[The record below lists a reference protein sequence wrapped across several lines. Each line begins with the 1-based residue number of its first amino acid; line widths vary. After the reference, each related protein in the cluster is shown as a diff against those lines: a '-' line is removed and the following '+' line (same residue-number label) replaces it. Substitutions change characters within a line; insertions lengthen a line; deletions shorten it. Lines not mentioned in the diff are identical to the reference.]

1 MEQAMEMMASADE
14 VLFPNYG
21 KRDLAFVRGE
31 GAYVYDRDDRRF
43 LDFTA
48 GIAVCNLGHAHP
60 GLASVIAEQAK
71 TLLHTSNL
79 FLIEGQV
86 ALANKLVRLVSA
98 GTPYR
103 AMFVN
108 SGTEANEGALKL
120 ARRYQFVS
128 GQPQKTRV
136 IGLPNGFHGRTMG
149 ALSVTANAKYR
160 EGMAPLVPGLETA
173 TSYEAVIDAID
184 DTVAACIVE
193 VIQGEAGVRPV
204 DREFLQRLAARLR
217 ETGGLLIVDE
227 VQTGVGRT
235 GTFFGFEQFG
245 IEPDIVTMAKGLGNG
260 IPTGAIL
267 AKAEIASAFT
277 PGMHGSTFGGN
288 PFAMAVANYVV
299 DTVSNPAFLAHVRR
313 MGAQVRRI
321 LAETYEDVTG
331 LGLMWGFDVPD
342 AQAWRQAAV
351 DRGLLV
357 TVCGPK
363 RIRVVPPLVI
373 DDSHVALF
381 EDVISSIERMS

>member
-235 GTFFGFEQFG
+235 GTFLDLNSSVLNRTLSPWQKAWATEFPR
-245 IEPDIVTMAKGLGNG
+245 EPSSQRRRSLLRSHLVCMDR
-260 IPTGAIL
+260 PL
-267 AKAEIASAFT
+267 AATRLRWLLQIT
-277 PGMHGSTFGGN
+277 WSTRF
-288 PFAMAVANYVV
+288 
-299 DTVSNPAFLAHVRR
+299 
-313 MGAQVRRI
+313 
-321 LAETYEDVTG
+321 
-331 LGLMWGFDVPD
+331 
-342 AQAWRQAAV
+342 
-351 DRGLLV
+351 
-357 TVCGPK
+357 
-363 RIRVVPPLVI
+363 RIRR
-373 DDSHVALF
+373 S
-381 EDVISSIERMS
+381 